1 MGSSQHNQLISNMNF
16 RRKKNIMSSSN
27 QNLYGLNSFASKPD
41 SGISKYSSSNQLS
54 DAAKLYM
61 FKEKSASE
69 KSLDIESI
77 KLNYQQQDFVPLPYK
92 NSDEDLIAQRLF
104 SKGVSPDTSKITYL
118 PMGISPKTKSN
129 RP

>member
-1 MGSSQHNQLISNMNF
+1 
-16 RRKKNIMSSSN
+16 MSSSN

-92 NSDEDLIAQRLF
+92 SSDEDLIAQRLF
-104 SKGVSPDTSKITYL
+104 SKGVSPDTSKITNL